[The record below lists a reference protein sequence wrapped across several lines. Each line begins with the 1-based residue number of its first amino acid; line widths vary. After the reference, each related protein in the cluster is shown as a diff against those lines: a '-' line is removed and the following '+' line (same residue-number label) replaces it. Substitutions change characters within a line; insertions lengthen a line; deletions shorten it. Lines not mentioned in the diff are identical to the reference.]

1 MNHKVQEQAELIYPK
16 CCILQS
22 DKTSMRSLLA
32 SFFKFILSIP
42 FFRQKY
48 FTLHKYI
55 LNPYHLFDG
64 VKKNI
69 VYRDSIHLNLD
80 LGDWIQKQLY
90 FVGDYEK
97 NEIDY
102 LYSVLQDG
110 DTFID
115 VGGNIGIF
123 SLNASKIVG
132 KKGKVYAFEAFTPN
146 YEKFSQHLSINHFSN
161 VTLEHLAVADKND
174 YIEILYN
181 ESYGNVGM
189 ASSYL
194 GNFTAKENVKSIIL
208 DDYVKN
214 KKITKIDLIKIDI
227 EGGEFSALLGMQEIL
242 THYKPKIIIEINNI
256 ALKSSNHSE
265 EELIGL
271 LVNKGYSKTKELSR
285 NENSYNAVFECI

>member
-1 MNHKVQEQAELIYPK
+1 
-16 CCILQS
+16 
-22 DKTSMRSLLA
+22 MRSLLA
-32 SFFKFILSIP
+32 SFFKIILSIP

-48 FTLHKYI
+48 FTFHKYI
-55 LNPYHLFDG
+55 FNPYHLFDG
-64 VKKNI
+64 VKRNI
-69 VYRDSIHLNLD
+69 VYRDSVQLNLD
-80 LGDWIQKQLY
+80 LSDWIQQQLY
-90 FVGDYEK
+90 FIGDYEK

-115 VGGNIGIF
+115 VGGNIGLF

-132 KKGKVYAFEAFTPN
+132 KEGNVYAFEAFKPN
-146 YEKFSQHLSINHFSN
+146 YQKFSQHIAINHLKN
-161 VTLEHLAVADKND
+161 IILEHLAVANNND

-194 GNFTAKENVKSIIL
+194 ESFTAKEKVQSIIL
-208 DDYVKN
+208 DDYVKTRHI
-214 KKITKIDLIKIDI
+214 KKIDLIKIDI
-227 EGGEFSALLGMQEIL
+227 EGGEFSALEGMQGIL

-265 EELIGL
+265 EELIHL
-271 LVNKGYSKTKELSR
+271 LVDKGYSQTKVLSR
-285 NENSYNAVFECI
+285 NENSYNAVFECL

>member
-1 MNHKVQEQAELIYPK
+1 
-16 CCILQS
+16 
-22 DKTSMRSLLA
+22 MRSLLA
-32 SFFKFILSIP
+32 SFFKIILSIP

-48 FTLHKYI
+48 FTFHKYI
-55 LNPYHLFDG
+55 FNPYHPFDG

-69 VYRDSIHLNLD
+69 VYRGSIQLNLD
-80 LGDWIQKQLY
+80 LGDWIQQQLY

-115 VGGNIGIF
+115 IGGNIGIF
-123 SLNASKIVG
+123 SLNASQIVG
-132 KKGKVYAFEAFTPN
+132 KEGKVYAFEAFKPN
-146 YEKFSQHLSINHFSN
+146 YEKFSQHLSINHFNN
-161 VTLEHLAVADKND
+161 VTLEHQAVSDNNN

-194 GNFTAKENVKSIIL
+194 ENFTAKEKVKSIIL

-214 KKITKIDLIKIDI
+214 QQLVKIDLIKIDI
-227 EGGEFSALLGMQEIL
+227 EGGEFSALQGMQEIL
-242 THYKPKIIIEINNI
+242 THYQPKIIIEINNI
-256 ALKSSNHSE
+256 ALKNSDHSE
-265 EELIGL
+265 EELIRL
-271 LVNKGYSKTKELSR
+271 LLDKGYSQTKVLSR
-285 NENSYNAVFECI
+285 NENSYNAVFECL